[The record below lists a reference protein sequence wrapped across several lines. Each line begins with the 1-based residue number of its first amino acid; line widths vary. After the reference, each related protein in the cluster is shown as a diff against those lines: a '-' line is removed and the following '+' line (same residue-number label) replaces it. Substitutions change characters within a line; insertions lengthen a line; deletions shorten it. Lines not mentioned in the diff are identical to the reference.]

1 MEEYEG
7 AGAGRVRVEFV
18 DPLQAPVL
26 EEGANQCY
34 NNQPVPFQSTSK
46 YQASVTNSYFD
57 IVVQYGDEFETLC
70 YGDLIEI
77 KAGNGGDIDV
87 DLRNPEYDISRAI
100 RKVLYAYRSGGD
112 LFANLPAPVTLEAY
126 VSPEAELPEPLPQ
139 LRRDLE
145 ALISELK
152 AEGGGKFTAELRD
165 PAAEGGALRS
175 EEHTSELQSL
185 MRISYAVFCLKK
197 KNKEHETR

>member
-1 MEEYEG
+1 MG
-7 AGAGRVRVEFV
+7 
-18 DPLQAPVL
+18 
-26 EEGANQCY
+26 
-34 NNQPVPFQSTSK
+34 
-46 YQASVTNSYFD
+46 
-57 IVVQYGDEFETLC
+57 
-70 YGDLIEI
+70 YGDLIEV
-77 KAGNGGDIDV
+77 KAGNGGEFGF

-152 AEGGGKFTAELRD
+152 AAGGGKFTAELRA
-165 PAAEGGALRS
+165 PAAELGRASGR
-175 EEHTSELQSL
+175 E
-185 MRISYAVFCLKK
+185 RGRRYG
-197 KNKEHETR
+197 

>member
-1 MEEYEG
+1 M
-7 AGAGRVRVEFV
+7 RISDWSSDVCSS
-18 DPLQAPVL
+18 DL
-26 EEGANQCY
+26 
-34 NNQPVPFQSTSK
+34 
-46 YQASVTNSYFD
+46 
-57 IVVQYGDEFETLC
+57 
-70 YGDLIEI
+70 LIEI

-145 ALISELK
+145 AQTGS
-152 AEGGGKFTAELRD
+152 ASCRD
-165 PAAEGGALRS
+165 RVCK
-175 EEHTSELQSL
+175 
-185 MRISYAVFCLKK
+185 YV
-197 KNKEHETR
+197 